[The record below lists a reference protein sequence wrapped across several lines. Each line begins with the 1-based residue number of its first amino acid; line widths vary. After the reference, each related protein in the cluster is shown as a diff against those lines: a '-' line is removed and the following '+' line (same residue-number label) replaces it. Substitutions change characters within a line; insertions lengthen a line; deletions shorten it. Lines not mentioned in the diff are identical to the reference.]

1 MPIISPIGRKHPR
14 ARMLIGLIYLLLI
27 VGGLTMVYP
36 FALMLA
42 GSTKSGVDV
51 RDLHIIPAYL
61 HNDEVLYRKYIEGL
75 FNESL
80 DLYRTAYDR
89 DDRSFESVP
98 MPAPVS
104 PAKLADWQRFLEQSD
119 LPDYARL
126 LGFIH
131 TRISQTTPHMLRT
144 FKAEMLQRYNRDIQR
159 MNRSLG
165 SDFVNWNA
173 FFVLPEN
180 YYARLR
186 TYTEDPFQQA
196 FRAFKADQDWTDW
209 HVASIQGFYRNRYLP
224 TRFGREIERF
234 NEIHGTAYA
243 SYQAIPLTRRQ
254 PRSTPEEQRTWEGFV
269 RQTLN
274 GLWVRVDQQAAPDYH
289 AYLAARYGRIDRLNY
304 TYQAEYDDFAAVPL
318 PGDIR
323 LTGARATDW
332 DAFLRGWEDPDT
344 GALYQPSVLHV
355 SINAPDFWFQD
366 FLSTAYGSITA
377 LNAAWDT
384 AYHDF
389 GSIAMPQ
396 QAAHFDAFMQQRASL
411 RWEFSIRNYLAVMD
425 YLFFHGRGMI
435 NTAIY
440 CALAVLLALLVNPMA
455 AYAMSRYRMPA
466 TYKILLFLLLTMA
479 FPPIVTQI
487 PVFLMLRD
495 FNLLNTFAALVLPG
509 MAHGYSIF
517 LLKGFFDSLPR
528 ELYES
533 AEIDGANEW
542 TMFWQISMS
551 LSKPILAVIAL
562 NAFTQAYSNFMFA
575 LLICQD
581 EEMWTLMVWLY
592 QLQMRSGQGVIYASL
607 ILAAI
612 PTFIIFFL
620 CQHIILRGIV
630 VPVEK

>member
-14 ARMLIGLIYLLLI
+14 VRLLIGLIYLLLI
-27 VGGLTMVYP
+27 VGGLTMIYP

-51 RDLHIIPAYL
+51 RDLNLIPAYI
-61 HNDEVLYRKYIEGL
+61 HNDETLYRKYIEGL

-80 DLYRTAYDR
+80 DMYRTAYDR
-89 DDRSFESVP
+89 DDRSFESVALP
-98 MPAPVS
+98 TPGQAV
-104 PAKLADWQRFLEQSD
+104 KLADWQDYLAQAD
-119 LPDYARL
+119 LPDYARV
-126 LGFIH
+126 LGFVH
-131 TRISQTTPHMLRT
+131 TRISLTTPHMLRT
-144 FKAEMLQRYNRDIQR
+144 FKGEMYRRFDRDIQR
-159 MNRSLG
+159 MNRALG
-165 SDFVNWNA
+165 TDFVNWNA
-173 FFVLPEN
+173 FFVLPED

-186 TYTEDPFQQA
+186 AYTEDPFQQA
-196 FRAFKADQDWTDW
+196 FREFKAEQDWTDW

-224 TRFGREIERF
+224 TRFGRDIARF
-234 NEIHGTAYA
+234 NEAHSTVYPAYD
-243 SYQAIPLTRRQ
+243 AIPLTRRQ
-254 PRSTPEEQRTWEGFV
+254 PATTPAEQRTWEGFV

-274 GLWVRVDQQAAPDYH
+274 GLWVRVDDDAAPDYH
-289 AYLAARYGRIDRLNY
+289 AYLAARYGHIDRLNY
-304 TYQAEYDDFAAVPL
+304 TYRSAYDEFAAVPL
-318 PGDIR
+318 PGEARI
-323 LTGARATDW
+323 TGARATDW

-344 GALYQPSVLHV
+344 GAIYQPSALHL
-355 SINAPDFWFQD
+355 SIDAPDFWFQD
-366 FLSTAYGSITA
+366 YLAAQYGTITA
-377 LNAAWDT
+377 LNSAWNT
-384 AYHDF
+384 SYQDF
-389 GSIAMPQ
+389 GDITMPQ
-396 QAAHFDAFMQQRASL
+396 QAAHFDTFLQQRAQL
-411 RWEFSIRNYLAVMD
+411 RWEFTIRNYLAVMD

-440 CALAVLLALLVNPMA
+440 CTLAVLLALLVNPMA
-455 AYAMSRYRMPA
+455 AYAMSRYRMPS

-542 TMFWQISMS
+542 IMFWHISMS

-612 PTFIIFFL
+612 PTFIIFFF